1 MTTTRWRSRSASAC
15 ITRLRGSERQSQGE
29 RGAVAGTGALGQQGA
44 AQGLGG
50 ERTAVQSET
59 VALGAGGEAVAEDA
73 LAGLDQA
80 AAPGVALLHGDDF
93 LDVLDV
99 ATKRRELLDR
109 RIALGG
115 QISRQLLQVL
125 RQVFALGTRQKPRQ
139 IGGVCLQQRAHLS
152 EPGAL

>member
-1 MTTTRWRSRSASAC
+1 MTRTRWRSRSASAC

-59 VALGAGGEAVAEDA
+59 VALGAGGDAVAAEGSFIHPQAVLHQRPDVER
-73 LAGLDQA
+73 LDQA

-125 RQVFALGTRQKPRQ
+125 RQVFALGTR
-139 IGGVCLQQRAHLS
+139 
-152 EPGAL
+152 